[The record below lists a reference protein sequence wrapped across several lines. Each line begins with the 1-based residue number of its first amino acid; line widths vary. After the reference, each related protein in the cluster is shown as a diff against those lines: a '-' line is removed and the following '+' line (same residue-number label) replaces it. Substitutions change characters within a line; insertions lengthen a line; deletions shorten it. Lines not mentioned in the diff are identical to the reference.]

1 MPAVVD
7 HCRHQVWGCAHTPS
21 VGNYSTL
28 PTNLHAQLAKFK
40 GTACLTTAVQL
51 SQYLPFVSNW
61 KSGRV
66 TLHKFQGLSVMYS
79 CFTINVSL
87 LSMQVDAVLD
97 NWRCAACEDTTA
109 KKNMIQCDCCDFWF
123 HW

>member
-79 CFTINVSL
+79 CFTINVSFCL
-87 LSMQVDAVLD
+87 CKLMLFVTIGGVLPV
-97 NWRCAACEDTTA
+97 R
-109 KKNMIQCDCCDFWF
+109 IQQPKRT
-123 HW
+123 